1 MKSFL
6 RKDIE
11 LALIFALLF
20 TLAMNFAHFNA
31 ACDDLRNNVL
41 RLHIIANSDSKPDQ
55 AVKLKIRD
63 EILNASS
70 GIFKECESLPAAI
83 ENAKENLDKISKT
96 ANNVLKEN
104 GFDYEAI
111 VSVGNSY
118 FETREYENFTLPAG
132 TYKSLI
138 VRLGKSKGHN
148 WWCVIFPSV
157 CLSASGNARLEDATS
172 ITSAR
177 IAENPKKYVM
187 RFKSVELYENLK
199 KKIKGKK

>member
-83 ENAKENLDKISKT
+83 ENAKENLDKISER

-199 KKIKGKK
+199 KKIKSKK

>member
-157 CLSASGNARLEDATS
+157 CLSASGNSRLEDATS